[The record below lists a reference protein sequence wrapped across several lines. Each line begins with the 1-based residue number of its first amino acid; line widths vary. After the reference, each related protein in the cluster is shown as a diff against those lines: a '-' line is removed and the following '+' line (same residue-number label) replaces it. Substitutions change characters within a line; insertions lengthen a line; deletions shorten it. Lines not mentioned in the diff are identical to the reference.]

1 MKKLYFLKGL
11 AVIMFLTALSIVLGF
26 ICIEEKLTAHN
37 LPYKAPLFQSIDYD
51 ITRPSNISYSS
62 LKDEVDKLF
71 DSPSY
76 TLEIKDL
83 EGTVKGKCEMFTR
96 NIILD
101 DNLSYEYFTF
111 CLAHELVH
119 LTEFCYS
126 ERYVNLTTF
135 NKLYSSGNDYFK
147 NVALYFADLDIRG
160 AFSQE
165 YSFVGYIE
173 I

>member
-1 MKKLYFLKGL
+1 
-11 AVIMFLTALSIVLGF
+11 MFLTALSIVLGF

-83 EGTVKGKCEMFTR
+83 EGTVKGKCEMFRR

-135 NKLYSSGNDYFK
+135 NKLYSSGNEYFK
-147 NVALYFADLDIRG
+147 NIALYFADLDLRG
-160 AFSQE
+160 AFPQK
-165 YSFVGYIE
+165 YSFAGYIE
-173 I
+173 L

>member
-1 MKKLYFLKGL
+1 ML
-11 AVIMFLTALSIVLGF
+11 ILSIRL
-26 ICIEEKLTAHN
+26 
-37 LPYKAPLFQSIDYD
+37 
-51 ITRPSNISYSS
+51 ISST
-62 LKDEVDKLF
+62 KRR
-71 DSPSY
+71 
-76 TLEIKDL
+76 
-83 EGTVKGKCEMFTR
+83 KCEMFKR

-101 DNLSYEYFTF
+101 NNLSYEYFAF
-111 CLAHELVH
+111 CLTHELTH

-126 ERYVNLTTF
+126 ERYTNLTAF

-147 NVALYFADLDIRG
+147 NVALYFADLDLRG

>member
-1 MKKLYFLKGL
+1 
-11 AVIMFLTALSIVLGF
+11 MFLTALLIVIGF
-26 ICIEEKLTAHN
+26 FCIEEKLTAHN

-51 ITRPSNISYSS
+51 ITRPSNISYSF

-71 DSPSY
+71 DNPGY

-83 EGTVKGKCEMFTR
+83 EGTVKGKCEMFAS

-111 CLAHELVH
+111 CLTHELVH

-126 ERYVNLTTF
+126 ERYTNLTAF
-135 NKLYSSGNDYFK
+135 IKLYSSGNDYFK
-147 NVALYFADLDIRG
+147 NVALYFADLDLRG
-160 AFSQE
+160 AFSLE

>member
-1 MKKLYFLKGL
+1 MKKLYFLKSL

-83 EGTVKGKCEMFTR
+83 EGTVKGKCEMFRR

-135 NKLYSSGNDYFK
+135 NKLYSSGNEYFK
-147 NVALYFADLDIRG
+147 NIALYFADLDLRG
-160 AFSQE
+160 AFPQK
-165 YSFVGYIE
+165 YSFAGYIE
-173 I
+173 L

>member
-1 MKKLYFLKGL
+1 MRKLYALKYLAIFLALIGL
-11 AVIMFLTALSIVLGF
+11 LIAISFF
-26 ICIEEKLTAHN
+26 CIEEKLTAHN

-96 NIILD
+96 NVILD

>member
-1 MKKLYFLKGL
+1 MKKLYFLKSL

-51 ITRPSNISYSS
+51 ITRPSNISFTS

-83 EGTVKGKCEMFTR
+83 EGTVKGKCEMFKR

-101 DNLSYEYFTF
+101 NNLSYEYFAF
-111 CLAHELVH
+111 CLAHELTH

-126 ERYVNLTTF
+126 ERYINLTAF
-135 NKLYSSGNDYFK
+135 NKLYSSGNEYLT
-147 NVALYFADLDIRG
+147 NVALYFADLDLRG

>member
-1 MKKLYFLKGL
+1 MKKLYFFKYLAIFLALIGL
-11 AVIMFLTALSIVLGF
+11 LIAICFF
-26 ICIEEKLTAHN
+26 CIEEKLTAHN
-37 LPYKAPLFQSIDYD
+37 LPYKAPLYSDIDYD
-51 ITRPSNISYSS
+51 ITRPSNISYTS
-62 LKDEVDKLF
+62 LKNEVDKLF
-71 DSPSY
+71 DNPSY

-111 CLAHELVH
+111 CLTHELTH

-126 ERYVNLTTF
+126 ERYTNLTAF

-147 NVALYFADLDIRG
+147 NVALYFADLDLRG
-160 AFSQE
+160 AFSKE
-165 YSFVGYIE
+165 YSFVGYIKF
-173 I
+173 

>member
-1 MKKLYFLKGL
+1 MKKLYFLKSLAIVIAIIGL
-11 AVIMFLTALSIVLGF
+11 AIVIGF
-26 ICIEEKLTAHN
+26 ICIENKLTAHS
-37 LPYKAPLFQSIDYD
+37 LPYKAPMHQSVDYEL
-51 ITRPSNISYSS
+51 TRPADISYIS
-62 LKDEVDKLF
+62 LKKQIDKLF
-71 DSPSY
+71 DNPSY
-76 TLEIKDL
+76 TLELKEL

-96 NIILD
+96 NVILD

-119 LTEFCYS
+119 LTEFCYN

-147 NVALYFADLDIRG
+147 NVALYFADLDLRG

>member
-1 MKKLYFLKGL
+1 MKKLYFFKYLAIFFVLIGL
-11 AVIMFLTALSIVLGF
+11 LIAISFF
-26 ICIEEKLTAHN
+26 CIEEKLTAHN

-62 LKDEVDKLF
+62 LKNEVDYLF
-71 DSPSY
+71 DNPGY

-101 DNLSYEYFTF
+101 DNLSYEYFIF

-147 NVALYFADLDIRG
+147 NVALYFADLDLRG

-165 YSFVGYIE
+165 YSFVGYIKF
-173 I
+173 